1 MRILFTGGGTG
12 GHLFPLVAVARQL
25 KSIYPQNEGDLEMFF
40 LGPDDFSKNILEKEG
55 IKTKTILAGKVRRY
69 FSIKNVIDLFKM
81 PFGFLQTFWYLYL
94 WMPEVIFSK
103 GGYGSVP
110 VVLVAW
116 LYRIPV
122 LIHESDTIPGL
133 ANRLAVKFSEKIA
146 ISFTSAGKYF
156 PAQKT
161 ALVGNPI
168 RQEIIQACAS
178 TNPEEKEKAKNVFNI
193 NSQKSIILVLGG
205 SQGAEKIND
214 LISSTLSTLLE
225 KYEIIHQC
233 GFKNFEQIKE
243 KTGQLNGYH
252 LYPFLD
258 DQQIAAAYTLANLII
273 SRAGAGSISEI
284 AVCRKPSILIPLPD
298 AAADHQRENAFAY
311 ARAGATTVLEQ
322 DNLTSHMLLNEISK
336 ILGNPALIQKISAN
350 AENFSQPE
358 AAQRIAQAL
367 IEMGK

>member
-12 GHLFPLVAVARQL
+12 GHLFPLVAVAKQL
-25 KSIYPQNEGDLEMFF
+25 KNIYPQNEDRLEMFF

-55 IKTKTILAGKVRRY
+55 IMTKTILAGKIRRY
-69 FSIKNVIDLFKM
+69 FSIKNIFDLFKM
-81 PFGFLQTFWYLYL
+81 PFGFLQTLWYLYL

-116 LYRIPV
+116 FYRIPV

-133 ANRLAVKFSEKIA
+133 ANRLAAKFSKRIA
-146 ISFTSAGKYF
+146 ISFPSAGKYF

-168 RQEIIQACAS
+168 RQEIIQACTS
-178 TNPEEKEKAKNVFNI
+178 TNLKEKEKAKNVFNI
-193 NSQKSIILVLGG
+193 NSQKPVIFVLGG
-205 SQGAEKIND
+205 SQGAQKINE
-214 LISSTLSTLLE
+214 LISLTLSSLLE

-233 GFKNFEQIKE
+233 GFKNFEQIKKE
-243 KTGQLNGYH
+243 TGQLNGYH

-258 DQQIAAAYTLANLII
+258 LEQIVAAFTLADLVI
-273 SRAGAGSISEI
+273 SRAGASSISEI
-284 AVCRKPSILIPLPD
+284 AVCHRPSILIPLPD
-298 AAADHQRENAFAY
+298 AAANHQRENAFDY
-311 ARAGATTVLEQ
+311 ARAGATIVLEQ

-336 ILGNPALIQKISAN
+336 VLENPVLIQKISAN
-350 AENFSQPE
+350 AKNFSQPE

-367 IEMGK
+367 IEMGN